1 MKEIT
6 ITINNDI
13 IVEKADKILEMF
25 GGTKDQLFEGFLTQW
40 VKDFEDRASAISK
53 MQ

>member
-25 GGTKDQLFEGFLTQW
+25 GGSKDQLFESFLTQW
-40 VKDFEDRASAISK
+40 VKEFENQASIISK